1 MVLSLLCLGGLS
13 LGSLAA
19 CSDYGEDIDAA
30 KAAVIDGMT
39 GADFVTR
46 LAGPDGSVQ
55 WSGRRPDHYAEGSS
69 IVLVEAKVDKL
80 TRAGAARRI
89 VLQYIYNRVTE
100 RVTLYDVVVDGES
113 QGILGASLRML
124 LLRFE

>member
-1 MVLSLLCLGGLS
+1 MRYLSCALVLKF
-13 LGSLAA
+13 
-19 CSDYGEDIDAA
+19 CSAWGAWRDAA
-30 KAAVIDGMT
+30 KAAVIAGLT
-39 GADFVTR
+39 GADFVAR

-55 WSGRRPDHYAEGSS
+55 WSGRRPDQNAEGSS

-80 TRAGAARRI
+80 TRAGAAKRI
-89 VLQYIYNRVTE
+89 VLQYIYIRVTK

-124 LLRFE
+124 LLKFE